1 MDIGNKGIRSY
12 PLHDHSSSQQIWWKC
27 CDRSEHCEG
36 ATYGCSVSRCFLP
49 PLWDRSLKLSS
60 ETKLKDLPPAS
71 RLFCA
76 ALPLCWVAF
85 TTMRWKCDTVRWD
98 SCLGLYWGVEVC
110 VTYFQR
116 LLAAPRTA
124 AEDCYD
130 SFPLRAQESI
140 FSPRHFYS
148 SSVTLIFPFS
158 TVFAM
163 LSFKQPRLGLGWAEK
178 VVENITFLFFLVFFL
193 FFLNNTWQV

>member
-1 MDIGNKGIRSY
+1 M
-12 PLHDHSSSQQIWWKC
+12 P
-27 CDRSEHCEG
+27 
-36 ATYGCSVSRCFLP
+36 
-49 PLWDRSLKLSS
+49 
-60 ETKLKDLPPAS
+60 
-71 RLFCA
+71 RLLCA
-76 ALPLCWVAF
+76 PLPLCWVAF

-98 SCLGLYWGVEVC
+98 SCLGLYRGVEVC

-148 SSVTLIFPFS
+148 SSVTLIFSFFRIFLQCCHSSSPDW
-158 TVFAM
+158 VFW
-163 LSFKQPRLGLGWAEK
+163 GAEK
-178 VVENITFLFFLVFFL
+178 VVESIT
-193 FFLNNTWQV
+193 FLNNTWQV

>member
-1 MDIGNKGIRSY
+1 MYYTITRHRWRS
-12 PLHDHSSSQQIWWKC
+12 DW
-27 CDRSEHCEG
+27 G
-36 ATYGCSVSRCFLP
+36 AVMEVNDVREQRTAAVRHAGLSLP
-49 PLWDRSLKLSS
+49 GRMELSS
-60 ETKLKDLPPAS
+60 ETKLKDLPSVS
-71 RLFCA
+71 RLLCA
-76 ALPLCWVAF
+76 PLPLCWVAF

-98 SCLGLYWGVEVC
+98 SCLGLYRGLEVC

-140 FSPRHFYS
+140 FSLRHFYS

-158 TVFAM
+158 TVFCNAVI
-163 LSFKQPRLGLGWAEK
+163 QAA
-178 VVENITFLFFLVFFL
+178 
-193 FFLNNTWQV
+193 

>member
-1 MDIGNKGIRSY
+1 M
-12 PLHDHSSSQQIWWKC
+12 PL
-27 CDRSEHCEG
+27 
-36 ATYGCSVSRCFLP
+36 L
-49 PLWDRSLKLSS
+49 L
-60 ETKLKDLPPAS
+60 
-71 RLFCA
+71 CA
-76 ALPLCWVAF
+76 PLPLCWAAF
-85 TTMRWKCDTVRWD
+85 STMRWKCDTVRWD
-98 SCLGLYWGVEVC
+98 SCLGPYRGVEVC

-158 TVFAM
+158 PVFFFFFFCNAVIQAAQIG
-163 LSFKQPRLGLGWAEK
+163 FWGVEK
-178 VVENITFLFFLVFFL
+178 VVEALYIYIYI
-193 FFLNNTWQV
+193 NNTWQV

>member
-1 MDIGNKGIRSY
+1 
-12 PLHDHSSSQQIWWKC
+12 
-27 CDRSEHCEG
+27 
-36 ATYGCSVSRCFLP
+36 
-49 PLWDRSLKLSS
+49 
-60 ETKLKDLPPAS
+60 
-71 RLFCA
+71 
-76 ALPLCWVAF
+76 
-85 TTMRWKCDTVRWD
+85 MRWKCDTVRWD
-98 SCLGLYWGVEVC
+98 SCLGLYRGVEVC

-163 LSFKQPRLGLGWAEK
+163 VSVKQPRLGFAGLK
-178 VVENITFLFFLVFFL
+178 KRRKTLLFFWITLGRYNYSVL
-193 FFLNNTWQV
+193 QNTAPERSHYLMTDIRKTTFDLASSLTTLLWDFWQLYQIRDDASG

>member
-1 MDIGNKGIRSY
+1 MQGYGAS
-12 PLHDHSSSQQIWWKC
+12 C
-27 CDRSEHCEG
+27 C
-36 ATYGCSVSRCFLP
+36 VLP
-49 PLWDRSLKLSS
+49 PRWDRGLTLSS
-60 ETKLKDLPPAS
+60 ETKLKDLPPVPW
-71 RLFCA
+71 LLCA
-76 ALPLCWVAF
+76 PLPLCWVAF

-98 SCLGLYWGVEVC
+98 SCLGLYRGVEVC

-140 FSPRHFYS
+140 YSPRHFYS

-158 TVFAM
+158 AVFAM
-163 LSFKQPRLGLGWAEK
+163 LSFKSLDWVFGVWKSSGK
-178 VVENITFLFFLVFFL
+178 HCFFE
-193 FFLNNTWQV
+193 